1 MADKRPDRTFELE
14 GLGSHE
20 TAGFDGVGDAC
31 QLRRSVGSAE
41 RNGAG
46 RRPATALQAYVLVTV
61 PVIAVCARCCAT
73 GVVVPVAAV
82 RYLKLLG
89 PSGMELFQIRKTG
102 TNYSSW
108 TGQAYLRV

>member
-1 MADKRPDRTFELE
+1 MADNRPDRTFELE

-61 PVIAVCARCCAT
+61 AVIAVCARCCET
-73 GVVVPVAAV
+73 AAAAPMALV
-82 RYLKLLG
+82 CYSKLPG
-89 PSGMELFQIRKTG
+89 TSGMQLFQIRKTG